1 MGPEANT
8 KFMQPIAPDTILQQ
22 RYRLM
27 SLIGEGGFGR
37 TYLATDQSRFGE
49 QCAIKEL
56 SVASHS
62 RSRLSKAR
70 EFFKQEAALLYQLQ
84 HPQIPRFWATFEER
98 DRMFLVQDYVPGR
111 TYESLL
117 QERIE
122 KNQTFTE
129 AEVWRFLLQVLPVLG
144 YIHSQGVVHQ
154 DISPDNIILR
164 ETDLLPVLIDFGVVK
179 QLANRLQGEQTGLA
193 AVHVGK
199 AGYAPMEQINSGYA
213 YPNSDLYSLAVTA
226 VVLLTGRPATDHFN
240 AGHINWAWRNW
251 VNVSD
256 GLANVLGKMITY
268 EPTDRYQSAV
278 EVFQALQSLSVPMD
292 RSEQTKP
299 LTVSQIHPAAG
310 PRTTSVPIADPEQ
323 RSPARK
329 VLDVVTQFDVTS
341 IWERPQVF
349 IPLFLVVA
357 LLSFG
362 TGLTL
367 MSFFNKSETTVQPSP
382 TPNASTQP
390 LVGSKDG
397 KGHKVIELE
406 AGQTN
411 VQMGRLLMDQEVI
424 YEFYGT
430 QGQELTIEVDNKNLL
445 ITVLG
450 SNGLPVDT
458 QAIRTPTWRGQ
469 ILATGKHTVQIKP
482 LPGVK
487 GESFDYRLL
496 ATLALNPGMAKG
508 GNGNSG
514 VQSSAPIINSP
525 ASTPVTNPAEV
536 LRKPPPV
543 VTPGVIPSNET
554 IDSGRSNNTSRG
566 SSSFPSQPE
575 TSETPEAQTSPAF
588 MPEVT
593 PSSEPSGSV
602 SSSPTASP
610 SANASVSS
618 TPTPAETLL
627 SPR

>member
-1 MGPEANT
+1 MVPEANT

-27 SLIGEGGFGR
+27 RLIGEGGFGR

-62 RSRLSKAR
+62 QSRLSKAK
-70 EFFKQEAALLYQLQ
+70 EFFRQEAALLYQLQ

-98 DRMFLVQDYVPGR
+98 DRMFLVQDYIPGR
-111 TYESLL
+111 TYDSLL
-117 QERIE
+117 QERTE
-122 KNQTFTE
+122 KNHTFTE

-199 AGYAPMEQINSGYA
+199 AGYAPMEQLNSGYA

-278 EVFQALQSLSVPMD
+278 EVFQALQSLSVPVD
-292 RSEQTKP
+292 RAEQTKP
-299 LTVSQIHPAAG
+299 LSVSQIHPAAG
-310 PRTTSVPIADPEQ
+310 SRVSGPEAETG

-349 IPLFLVVA
+349 IPLFLIVA

-362 TGLTL
+362 SGLTL
-367 MSFFNKSETTVQPSP
+367 MSFFNKPQPVAQPASSP
-382 TPNASTQP
+382 TPTNQP
-390 LVGSKDG
+390 LVSTKDG
-397 KGHKVIELE
+397 NGNKSIELV
-406 AGQTN
+406 AGQAT
-411 VQMGRLLMDQEVI
+411 VQSGRLLADQEVV

-430 QGQELTIEVDNKNLL
+430 QGQELTIEIDNKNLL

-450 SNGLPVDT
+450 SNGMPVDT
-458 QAIRTPTWRGQ
+458 QAIRTPTWNGQ
-469 ILATGKHTVQIKP
+469 VLATGKHTVQIKQ
-482 LPGVK
+482 LPGAK
-487 GESFDYRLL
+487 GDTFDYRLM
-496 ATLALNPGMAKG
+496 ATLTLTARTSKV
-508 GNGNSG
+508 NSG
-514 VQSSAPIINSP
+514 TSKAPAQPSASVVNAP
-525 ASTPVTNPAEV
+525 ADAPVTNPA
-536 LRKPPPV
+536 
-543 VTPGVIPSNET
+543 GVIPKPIPIIVPSNT
-554 IDSGRSNNTSRG
+554 NSGANSGTTRSG
-566 SSSFPSQPE
+566 KDFPTQ
-575 TSETPEAQTSPAF
+575 SETTETPDSKTSPAF
-588 MPEVT
+588 MPEAT
-593 PSSEPSGSV
+593 PSSESPQSA
-602 SSSPTASP
+602 SSSPSASP
-610 SANASVSS
+610 STSPSN

-627 SPR
+627 SPQ

>member
-117 QERIE
+117 QERAE
-122 KNQTFTE
+122 KHQTFTE

-278 EVFQALQSLSVPMD
+278 EVFQALQSLSLPAD
-292 RSEQTKP
+292 RVEQTKP
-299 LTVSQIHPAAG
+299 LSVSQIHPAAG
-310 PRTTSVPIADPEQ
+310 QRSVSVPIAETD

-329 VLDVVTQFDVTS
+329 VLDVVTNFDVTS
-341 IWERPQVF
+341 VWERPQVF

-367 MSFFNKSETTVQPSP
+367 MSFFNKPETTAQPSP
-382 TPNASTQP
+382 SPSPSNSNQP

-397 KGHKVIELE
+397 SGKGNKSIDLE
-406 AGQTN
+406 AGQTS
-411 VQMGRLLMDQEVI
+411 VQSGRLLADREEN

-430 QGQELTIEVDNKNLL
+430 QGQELTIEIDNKNLL

-450 SNGLPVDT
+450 SNGLPVDS

-469 ILATGKHTVQIKP
+469 ILATGKHTVQIKQ
-482 LPGVK
+482 LPGAK
-487 GESFDYRLL
+487 GEAFDYRLL
-496 ATLALNPGMAKG
+496 ATLALRP
-508 GNGNSG
+508 
-514 VQSSAPIINSP
+514 SAPKVGKSETQP
-525 ASTPVTNPAEV
+525 SVSTTNNPSPVTNPAGV
-536 LRKPPPV
+536 IPKPAPV
-543 VTPGVIPSNET
+543 VTPAVIPSGEITN
-554 IDSGRSNNTSRG
+554 GGNNNRNTGRG
-566 SSSFPSQPE
+566 SSGFSSQPE
-575 TSETPEAQTSPAF
+575 TAETPESKTSPSF

-593 PSSEPSGSV
+593 PSSESSQPS
-602 SSSPTASP
+602 SSSPEASP
-610 SANASVSS
+610 SNSPSN
-618 TPTPAETLL
+618 TPTPTETLL